1 MKKILILIIIATI
14 VSINLFSVPKGE
26 EMNYTK
32 MDSGLEYVITEK
44 GSGELA
50 TAGSRIKVHYTGSLE
65 DGTKF
70 DSSLDRGE
78 PFTFEL
84 GAGMVI
90 KGWDEGFTLLHV
102 GDKAVLKIPPHLGYG
117 ERGAG
122 GAIPPNATLIFE
134 VELLEIMPI
143 IKLEEFDIK
152 GKVSSKTESGLEYIL
167 VEEGSGIKAAAG
179 NTVSVHYTGYLE
191 DGTMFDS
198 SVKRGQPFNFILGM
212 GRVIKGWDEGIAL
225 MKIGDKVRL
234 IIPADLGYGERGAG
248 GVIPPNATLVFDV
261 ELLEVK

>member
-1 MKKILILIIIATI
+1 MKKIFILIIIATI
-14 VSINLFSVPKGE
+14 VSINLFSDPKGE

-32 MDSGLEYVITEK
+32 TDSGLEYVITEN
-44 GSGELA
+44 GRGELA
-50 TAGSRIKVHYTGSLE
+50 TAGNRVKVHYTGKLE

-70 DSSLDRGE
+70 DSSLDRDE

-90 KGWDEGFTLLHV
+90 KGWDEGFSLLHV
-102 GDKAVLKIPPHLGYG
+102 GDKAVLKIPSHLGYG

-122 GAIPPNATLIFE
+122 GVIPPNATLIFE
-134 VELLEIMPI
+134 VELLEIIPAV
-143 IKLEEFDIK
+143 KVEKFDTK
-152 GKVSSKTESGLEYIL
+152 DKVSSKTESGLEYIL

-179 NTVSVHYTGYLE
+179 NTVSVHYSGYLE

-198 SVKRGQPFNFILGM
+198 SVKRAQPFSFILGM
-212 GRVIKGWDEGIAL
+212 GRVIPGWDEGVAM
-225 MKIGDKVRL
+225 MKIGDKVQL
-234 IIPADLGYGERGAG
+234 IIPAKLGYGASGAG
-248 GVIPPNATLVFDV
+248 GVIPPNATLIFDV

>member
-1 MKKILILIIIATI
+1 MLIIIATI

-32 MDSGLEYVITEK
+32 TDSGLEYVITEK
-44 GSGELA
+44 GNGELA
-50 TAGSRIKVHYTGSLE
+50 AAGSRIKVHYTGSLE

-102 GDKAVLKIPPHLGYG
+102 GDKAILKIPPH
-117 ERGAG
+117 
-122 GAIPPNATLIFE
+122 
-134 VELLEIMPI
+134 
-143 IKLEEFDIK
+143 
-152 GKVSSKTESGLEYIL
+152 
-167 VEEGSGIKAAAG
+167 
-179 NTVSVHYTGYLE
+179 
-191 DGTMFDS
+191 
-198 SVKRGQPFNFILGM
+198 
-212 GRVIKGWDEGIAL
+212 
-225 MKIGDKVRL
+225 
-234 IIPADLGYGERGAG
+234 LGYGERGAG
-248 GVIPPNATLVFDV
+248 GVIPPNATLIFDI